1 MQNNEHSAE
10 GIKKKLIDRLSS
22 ESIDISE
29 ILTLSTELSKLDLDN
44 VRFTIDADHVSRLGL
59 ELVSKKETALSEII
73 KNAYDA
79 DADTVNVDFFTE
91 DNKSWL
97 EIIDNGSGM
106 SRNELINGFMRISTS
121 MKKNVEYSQKY
132 NRKRAGKKGIGRF
145 ATQRLGLKLTV
156 ITKRSIDSSC
166 LKIEIDW
173 REFESDKELIA
184 ISNKIVKV
192 DSECFQRYQFES
204 GTLLIIND
212 LRDSWTEN
220 QIKRAYRYTSGLLLP
235 FPVSKVKNENSSL
248 INKLDD
254 PGFLVVIKR
263 VMDGNVIN
271 IIDVNDMYLKHAL
284 AEIEGWI
291 DDKGKGFWKVK
302 SNYIKYD
309 SGKKNYITKTL
320 SQYQEKDQEVIE
332 NISVSE
338 IRNVSFKAYYFSP
351 KAVSHVP
358 KLLNSTVTENLR
370 DSGGIRLYR
379 NGFRVLPYGE
389 KFDDWLRL
397 DFHSKVRTIL
407 PSIGNQNF
415 FGVVEITPDTQ
426 GYFEEVA
433 SREGLLETDAFN
445 ELREFVSSAIL
456 SAIVDFSYALG
467 QTKVF
472 AGEKDYIKKERV
484 TLKEALEELTESI
497 EQLEKSPESE
507 RDSVPPNGTLFDESQ
522 TEQNKSS
529 TEGSRVIS
537 NELIESIVKQTKY
550 LIDKTEMYRILA
562 GLGLSMAEFTHEVKF
577 SILKVSDNLSKLR
590 EIVKKQSVDCEIDP
604 VFFAVENL
612 RSYTSFFEASFQSLT
627 DKEGVLI
634 DLRRFVNEF
643 IEVLKDTKHEDEQ
656 IDISISLKG
665 VDFVAPKAHRA
676 NFDSVL
682 VNLYSNAKKA
692 IYRAGVVGRIQIELE
707 ETEDTVEMIFSDN
720 GCGVPEENR
729 GKIFEEFFTTN
740 TQVFSASENQQMLG
754 MGLGLT
760 IVREIVEGL
769 GGEIDL
775 ITPKEG
781 FSTSIQ
787 VSLPKADE
795 KDIEDDF

>member
-10 GIKKKLIDRLSS
+10 GIKKKLIDKLSNK
-22 ESIDISE
+22 SINISE
-29 ILTLSTELSKLDLDN
+29 ILTLSTELSKLDQDS

-79 DADTVNVDFFTE
+79 DADTVNVDFYTE
-91 DNKSWL
+91 GNQSWL

-106 SRNELINGFMRISTS
+106 SRDELVNGFMRISTS
-121 MKKNVEYSQKY
+121 MKKNVEYSKKY

-156 ITKRSIDSSC
+156 ITKRIIDSCC

-192 DSECFQRYQFES
+192 DSECFQRYNFES

-235 FPVSKVKNENSSL
+235 FPVSKVNNVSTSL
-248 INKLDD
+248 FDD
-254 PGFLVVIKR
+254 PGFSVVIKR

-271 IIDVNDMYLKHAL
+271 VIDINDMYLNHAL

-291 DDKGKGFWKVK
+291 DDEGKGFWKVK

-309 SGKKNYITKTL
+309 SGKKNYMTKTL
-320 SQYQEKDQEVIE
+320 SQYQEKDQKIIE

-338 IRNVSFKAYYFSP
+338 VRNVSFKAYYFNP
-351 KAVSHVP
+351 KGINHVP
-358 KLLNSTVTENLR
+358 KLLSSTVSENLR

-389 KFDDWLRL
+389 IFDDWLRL
-397 DFHSKVRTIL
+397 DWHTKSRTIL
-407 PSIGNQNF
+407 PPVGNQNF
-415 FGVVEITPDTQ
+415 FGIVEITPQTQ

-433 SREGLLETDAFN
+433 SREGLLETDSFN

-456 SAIVDFSYALG
+456 SAIVDISYAIG
-467 QTKVF
+467 ETKVF
-472 AGEKDYIKKERV
+472 AGEKNYIKKPRATFTTV
-484 TLKEALEELTESI
+484 IEELSDSLELLESAP
-497 EQLEKSPESE
+497 KS
-507 RDSVPPNGTLFDESQ
+507 DSINLGTGLLFVDDKLNYSTNDE
-522 TEQNKSS
+522 TRIVSS
-529 TEGSRVIS
+529 K
-537 NELIESIVKQTKY
+537 LIESLAEQTRS
-550 LIDKTEMYRILA
+550 LISKAEMYRILA

-577 SILKVSDNLSKLR
+577 SILKLSNNLSRLKDTLPNKDSEGDIEKVR
-590 EIVKKQSVDCEIDP
+590 VAID
-604 VFFAVENL
+604 NL

-627 DKEGVLI
+627 DKEGELL
-634 DLRRFVNEF
+634 DLRKLINDFLDA
-643 IEVLKDTKHEDEQ
+643 LKDTKHDDEQ
-656 IDISISLKG
+656 VNIKLLFTGGDFIS
-665 VDFVAPKAHRA
+665 PKAHRA
-676 NFDSVL
+676 NFDSIL

-692 IYRAGVVGRIQIELE
+692 IYRKGVEGKILIELE
-707 ETEDTVEMIFSDN
+707 ETDNSIEMVFSDN
-720 GCGVPEENR
+720 GCGIPEENSS
-729 GKIFEEFFTTN
+729 KIFNEFFTTN

-769 GGEIDL
+769 QGEIEL
-775 ITPKEG
+775 VTPKEG
-781 FSTSIQ
+781 YSTSFL
-787 VSLPKADE
+787 VTLPKADE
-795 KDIEDDF
+795 KDIDDDF

>member
-1 MQNNEHSAE
+1 MQHSENSAK
-10 GIKKKLIDRLSS
+10 GIKEKLIEKLSS
-22 ESIDISE
+22 ESTDISE
-29 ILTLSTELSKLDLDN
+29 ILTLSTELSKLDQDT
-44 VRFTIDADHVSRLGL
+44 VRFTVDADHVSRLGL

-73 KNAYDA
+73 KNSYDA
-79 DADTVNVDFFTE
+79 DADTVYVDFNSE
-91 DNKSWL
+91 ENKSWI
-97 EIIDNGSGM
+97 EVVDNGSGM
-106 SRNELINGFMRISTS
+106 SREELINGFMRISTS
-121 MKKNVEYSQKY
+121 MKKNEEYSKKY

-145 ATQRLGLKLTV
+145 AAQRLGLNLTV
-156 ITKRSIDSSC
+156 FTKRKTDVNC
-166 LKIEIDW
+166 LKVEINW
-173 REFESDKELIA
+173 REFESEKELIA
-184 ISNKIVKV
+184 ISNKIVET
-192 DSECFQRYQFES
+192 DADYFRQRQFKS

-212 LRDSWTEN
+212 LRDSWTLS

-235 FPVSKVKNENSSL
+235 FPVSKVINGDSDSS
-248 INKLDD
+248 NKRKD
-254 PGFLVVIKR
+254 PGFSAVIR
-263 VMDGNVIN
+263 RIMDGNE
-271 IIDVNDMYLKHAL
+271 IDVIDTHDMYLKHAL

-291 DDKGKGFWKVK
+291 DEDGQGFWRVT
-302 SNYIKYD
+302 SNYLKYD
-309 SGKKNYITKTL
+309 SGAKSYMTKTL
-320 SQYQEKDQEVIE
+320 SQYLEREQQSIE
-332 NISVSE
+332 NITVSE
-338 IRNVSFKAYYFSP
+338 VRNVKFKAYYFNP
-351 KAVSHVP
+351 KGVTHVP
-358 KLLNSTVTENLR
+358 KLLNSTVYENLR

-397 DFHSKVRTIL
+397 DWHSKSRTIL
-407 PSIGNQNF
+407 PPVGNQNF
-415 FGVVEITPDTQ
+415 FGVVEIKPDTE

-433 SREGLLETDAFN
+433 SREGLLETDAFH

-484 TLKEALEELTESI
+484 TLKEALDELTESI
-497 EQLEKSPESE
+497 EQLENSPESE
-507 RDSVPPNGTLFDESQ
+507 GDSAPPNVPLFDEVN
-522 TEQNKSS
+522 TDINKSS
-529 TEGSRVIS
+529 TEGSRVVS
-537 NELIESIVKQTKY
+537 NELIESIVQQTKY

-590 EIVKKQSVDCEIDP
+590 GAIPNIALDREVEQ
-604 VFFAVENL
+604 VFSAIENL

-627 DKEGVLI
+627 DKEGELI

-643 IEVLKDTKHEDEQ
+643 IEALKDTKHEDDQ
-656 IDISISLKG
+656 VGISISLKG

-692 IYRAGVVGRIQIELE
+692 IYRAGVEGRIEIELE
-707 ETEDTVEMIFSDN
+707 EAEDTVEMIFSDN
-720 GCGVPEENR
+720 GCGVPEDNR
-729 GKIFEEFFTTN
+729 DKIFEEFFTTN
-740 TQVFSASENQQMLG
+740 TQAFSASENQQMLG

-781 FSTSIQ
+781 FSTSFQ